1 MQKLSIRFDVLLA
14 LLIAGLFFIMTLCL
28 TFLIS
33 HLATDRL
40 KEEVGMTL
48 SATAY
53 QLSDKLDH
61 YMWSR
66 TAEVNVLQTLPTIQ
80 EQRDLNAT
88 RDTLEQLQKQIPDFS
103 WIGVIGP
110 DGQVLASTGKIL
122 EGQSIKERPVFQ
134 EAQDKPFIGDV
145 HDAVLLAKLLP
156 NPSGEPLQFVDISTP
171 LVSNGKKSGVL
182 ATHLSFE
189 WAKEI
194 EQSFQSS
201 TAQIKD
207 VEFFIVSQQSRT
219 VLLGPE
225 QWRGKT
231 LPAAWLSGKQTGYRV
246 STWGDGQ
253 EYLTGSTKSK
263 GYKNYD
269 GLGWTIL
276 VRQPSQVAFSD
287 ASALRNYILI
297 AGLIAS
303 LITAIIGWFVARLLT
318 RPLKQITQAA
328 KEMQRD
334 PSKSIP
340 SHTGIRE
347 IEVLSVALRQLTA
360 KLTHTEQEKTTYE
373 SLALHDALTG
383 LPNRN
388 GLSDYLEELTVK
400 NHTQTY
406 LYLDLDGFKAIND
419 QYGHAMG
426 DLLLIEVADR
436 LRSSLHYKGI
446 TARLGGDEFLIVLNE
461 PLSIEEVEQYGTSI
475 IHSLSTPYLLHQQA
489 LYISASIGIS
499 VRSSDESMEQVMHRA
514 DIALYDS
521 KKQGKGRLTFYR
533 SELPLTRQNVL
544 RNVNE

>member
-1 MQKLSIRFDVLLA
+1 MKKFSIRFDVLLA
-14 LLIAGLFFIMTLCL
+14 LLIAGLFFVMTLSL

-33 HLATDRL
+33 NRATDRL
-40 KEEVGMTL
+40 QDEVGTTL

-66 TAEVNVLQTLPTIQ
+66 TAEVNVLRTLPTIRD
-80 EQRDLNAT
+80 EQNPAET
-88 RDTLEQLQKQIPDFS
+88 RNTLEQLQQQIPDFS
-103 WIGVIGP
+103 WIGVMDP
-110 DGQVLASTGKIL
+110 DGQVVASTGKIL
-122 EGQSIKERPVFQ
+122 EGQSIKARPVFQ
-134 EAQDKPFIGDV
+134 EAQKKPFIGDV

-171 LVSNGKKSGVL
+171 LFINGKMSGVL
-182 ATHLSFE
+182 AAHLSFE

-207 VEFFIVSQQSRT
+207 VEFFIVSKQNRT
-219 VLLGPE
+219 VLLGPR
-225 QWRGKT
+225 QWRGKN
-231 LPAAWLSGKQTGYRV
+231 LSSAWLAGNQKGYRI
-246 STWGDGQ
+246 SDWEKGQ
-253 EYLTGSTKSK
+253 EYLTGVAKSK

-269 GLGWTIL
+269 GLGWTVL

-287 ASALRNYILI
+287 ASTLRNYILI

-303 LITAIIGWFVARLLT
+303 LLTAIIGWFVARLLT
-318 RPLKQITQAA
+318 RPLKKITQAA
-328 KEMQRD
+328 EAMQHDR
-334 PSKSIP
+334 SKSIP

-347 IEVLSVALRQLTA
+347 IEVLSVALRELTT
-360 KLTHTEQEKTTYE
+360 KLTHTEQERTTYE

-388 GLSDYLEELTVK
+388 GLSDYLDELSRKT
-400 NHTQTY
+400 HDQIY

-436 LRSSLHYKGI
+436 LQKSLRYEGI
-446 TARLGGDEFLIVLNE
+446 TARLGGDEFLIILNE
-461 PLSIEEVEQYGTSI
+461 QISTEDIDRYGKDI
-475 IHSLSTPYLLHQQA
+475 IHTLSYPYLLNQQT
-489 LYISASIGIS
+489 LFIGASIGVA
-499 VRSSDESMEQVMHRA
+499 VRSTEESIEQVIHRA
-514 DIALYDS
+514 DLALYDS
-521 KKQGKGRLTFYR
+521 KHRGKGCLTFHH
-533 SELPLTRQNVL
+533 
-544 RNVNE
+544 

>member
-14 LLIAGLFFIMTLCL
+14 SLIAGLFFIMTLCL

-33 HLATDRL
+33 DRATDRL
-40 KEEVGMTL
+40 QNEVGTTL
-48 SATAY
+48 SATAF

-66 TAEVNVLQTLPTIQ
+66 KAEVNVLRTLPTIQ
-80 EQRDLNAT
+80 SRTDRTAT
-88 RDTLEQLQKQIPDFS
+88 RNTLEELQRQIPDFS
-103 WIGVIGP
+103 WIGVMDKNGR
-110 DGQVLASTGKIL
+110 VFASTGKIL
-122 EGQSIKERPVFQ
+122 EGKSIKERPVFQ
-134 EAQDKPFIGDV
+134 EAQAKPFIGDV

-171 LVSNGKKSGVL
+171 LSPNKGKTEVL
-182 ATHLSFE
+182 ATHLSFT

-207 VEFFIVSQQSRT
+207 VEFFIVSKQNRT
-219 VLLGPE
+219 VLLGPK
-225 QWRGKT
+225 QWRGKQ
-231 LPAAWLSGKQTGYRV
+231 LPADWSPGHSTGYRI
-246 STWGDGQ
+246 SDWENGQ
-253 EYLTGSTKSK
+253 EYLTGIAQSK

-276 VRQPSQVAFSD
+276 VRQPTQIAFSD
-287 ASALRNYILI
+287 ASTLRSYILI
-297 AGLIAS
+297 SGLLAS
-303 LITAIIGWFVARLLT
+303 LLTAVIGCFMARLLT
-318 RPLKQITQAA
+318 RPLQKITDAA
-328 KEMQRD
+328 EVMQQD
-334 PSKSIP
+334 PSKTLP

-347 IEVLSVALRQLTA
+347 VEVLSIALQ
-360 KLTHTEQEKTTYE
+360 KLTTQLKDSEQERTTYE

-388 GLSDYLEELTVK
+388 GLADYLESI
-400 NHTQTY
+400 HAFRQIY

-436 LRSSLHYKGI
+436 LQKSLRYKGI
-446 TARLGGDEFLIVLNE
+446 VARLGGDEFLIVLNVE
-461 PLSIEEVEQYGTSI
+461 LSTAEVDRYGKDI
-475 IHSLSTPYLLHQQA
+475 IHTLSYPYILNQQF
-489 LYISASIGIS
+489 LQIGASIGIS
-499 VRSSDESMEQVMHRA
+499 VRSPEESIEQVLHRA

-521 KKQGKGRLTFYR
+521 KKRGKGRLTFHG
-533 SELPLTRQNVL
+533 
-544 RNVNE
+544 